1 MKKMPF
7 ISKPLEKGKNLIFHN
22 AFEEQP
28 EAGTLSKENKAREH
42 YSMGVQHYPPIIYD
56 SQ

>member
-1 MKKMPF
+1 MPF
-7 ISKPLEKGKNLIFHN
+7 ISKPLGEKGKNLIFHN

-42 YSMGVQHYPPIIYD
+42 YSMGVQHYPPIIYG